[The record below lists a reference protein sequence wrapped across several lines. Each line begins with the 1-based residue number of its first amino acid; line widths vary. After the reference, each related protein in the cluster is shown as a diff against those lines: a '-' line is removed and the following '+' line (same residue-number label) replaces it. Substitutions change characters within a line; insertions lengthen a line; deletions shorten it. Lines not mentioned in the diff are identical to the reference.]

1 MSDTSEAGGVAP
13 VSVGEKQMD
22 AEHAV
27 QLQLLNAVAQA
38 IEEGRSVA
46 TAELLF
52 QQFLDYSDAHFVS
65 EQIIMRFH
73 GYPGYDLH
81 IQEHDR
87 LMNQA
92 RQIQE
97 GIITGKRPVNLE
109 LVRELRE
116 WLLGHMTGED
126 EAFGAYLAE
135 KERMV
140 L

>member
-1 MSDTSEAGGVAP
+1 MR
-13 VSVGEKQMD
+13 VGEKQID
-22 AEHAV
+22 AEHDV
-27 QLQLLNAVAQA
+27 QVQLLNAAAQA

-52 QQFLDYSDAHFVS
+52 QQFLDYTDAHFVS
-65 EQIIMRFH
+65 EQIVMRFH
-73 GYPGYDLH
+73 TYPGYDPH

-87 LMNQA
+87 LMSQA

-97 GIITGKRPVNLE
+97 GITTGRRPVNLD

-116 WLLGHMTGED
+116 WLLAHMAGED
-126 EAFGAYLAE
+126 GAFGAYLAE